1 MIGRIDGVAGESC
14 RPAERRSCAPVSAAR
29 LKRGLCPASGD
40 RPCPGESAIALRAVR
55 NLQDEHRPERIRARL
70 EQPRGESSLGDFV
83 LGGVDG
89 VVTTFAVIA
98 GSAGGGL
105 SLATIIILGLANLVA
120 DGFSMAVSN
129 YLGTSSRQQE
139 VARSRADEDWQ
150 VATHPEGER
159 QEIREI
165 FARKGFE
172 AETLDRIVDVI
183 TGDAKVW
190 VDTMVAEEL
199 KLSEVSAHPVRA
211 ALTTFFAFVLFG
223 FIPLLPFL
231 AGIGA
236 GIEGAVGG
244 FDRMFA
250 ISIGLAA
257 AAFFALGVAKGAV
270 LGLGRLRA
278 GLQTLAVG
286 SLAAVLAYGI
296 GAGLRAL
303 LGAAAG

>member
-1 MIGRIDGVAGESC
+1 
-14 RPAERRSCAPVSAAR
+14 
-29 LKRGLCPASGD
+29 
-40 RPCPGESAIALRAVR
+40 
-55 NLQDEHRPERIRARL
+55 
-70 EQPRGESSLGDFV
+70 
-83 LGGVDG
+83 
-89 VVTTFAVIA
+89 
-98 GSAGGGL
+98 
-105 SLATIIILGLANLVA
+105 
-120 DGFSMAVSN
+120 
-129 YLGTSSRQQE
+129 
-139 VARSRADEDWQ
+139 
-150 VATHPEGER
+150 
-159 QEIREI
+159 
-165 FARKGFE
+165 
-172 AETLDRIVDVI
+172 
-183 TGDAKVW
+183 
-190 VDTMVAEEL
+190 DTMVAEEL

>member
-1 MIGRIDGVAGESC
+1 M
-14 RPAERRSCAPVSAAR
+14 
-29 LKRGLCPASGD
+29 
-40 RPCPGESAIALRAVR
+40 R

-183 TGDAKVW
+183 TGDPAVW

-236 GIEGAVGG
+236 GIEGAAGGAAGG

-278 GLQTLAVG
+278 GLQTLTVG